1 MTTSPLPPPSLSF
14 SPEHRNSSSSLPRQR
29 LRCASCS
36 DTSFSAALDES
47 SFLLDIRPR
56 HFRTPSICEQIQD
69 ETYTGTI
76 VYFCRSRG
84 HGFIRPERGSGGS
97 RRPSMEFSCGHNNNL
112 NNNNTQESEQDHF
125 LHISDI
131 DSDYVPRKGD
141 KVTYSLC
148 PIPPKFEKFQAVNV
162 RITSMSPLP
171 HARWD
176 APQTVE
182 DMDGKEEEEEDRQL
196 PPPGDI

>member
-1 MTTSPLPPPSLSF
+1 M
-14 SPEHRNSSSSLPRQR
+14 
-29 LRCASCS
+29 
-36 DTSFSAALDES
+36 
-47 SFLLDIRPR
+47 DIRPR
-56 HFRTPSICEQIQD
+56 HFRTPSICDQIQD
-69 ETYTGTI
+69 ETLTGTI

-84 HGFIRPERGSGGS
+84 HGFIRPERGGS
-97 RRPSMEFSCGHNNNL
+97 RRPSIEYSCGHNNNNL

-141 KVTYSLC
+141 KVSYSLC

-176 APQTVE
+176 APQTLE
-182 DMDGKEEEEEDRQL
+182 DPEGREEDETSL